1 MKTVALAFMLA
12 LAATCGAVA
21 VMFAQTRPARW
32 TN

>member
-12 LAATCGAVA
+12 LAATCSGVA
-21 VMFAQTRPARW
+21 VMFAPARW

>member
-12 LAATCGAVA
+12 LAATCSAVA
-21 VMFAQTRPARW
+21 VMFAPARW